1 MTAVNSL
8 DNKRPKKSFAG
19 FLLWWRT
26 DPDEVRWQ
34 IAGYDTLRV
43 WQSARGTSA
52 LLCLLT
58 VVVTTLLGGFMR
70 MSSNEITIEAVIWIT
85 IAILM
90 YRGYRWAF
98 VVGMLLWTFEKG
110 ELLLSGRGASIAQI
124 IWWTI
129 YMSAFFLA
137 FTVEKERAR
146 AR

>member
-8 DNKRPKKSFAG
+8 DNKKPKKSFAG

-26 DPDEVRWQ
+26 DPEEVRRQ
-34 IAGYDTLRV
+34 VAAYHTLRV

-52 LLCLLT
+52 LLCMLT
-58 VVVTTLLGGFMR
+58 VVVTMLLSGYMGL
-70 MSSNEITIEAVIWIT
+70 SSSEITTEAVIWT
-85 IAILM
+85 TVAILM

-110 ELLLSGRGASIAQI
+110 ELLLSGRGSPVVQV

-137 FTVEKERAR
+137 LKVENERPR
-146 AR
+146 L

>member
-8 DNKRPKKSFAG
+8 DNKRPKKSFGA
-19 FLLWWRT
+19 FFLWWRT
-26 DPDEVRWQ
+26 NPEEVRRQ
-34 IAGYDTLRV
+34 VAGYDTLRV

-58 VVVTTLLGGFMR
+58 VVVTMLLGGYMHL
-70 MSSNEITIEAVIWIT
+70 SSGEITTEAVIWIAV
-85 IAILM
+85 AILM

-98 VVGMLLWTFEKG
+98 LVGMLLWTFEKG
-110 ELLLSGRGASIAQI
+110 ELLFSARGAPIVQV

-137 FTVEKERAR
+137 FKVENERAS